1 MSSQRFEGVTVPAKA
16 NIYFDGKVI
25 SHTLLFSDGSKKT
38 LGLIYPGEFR
48 FDTAASEV
56 MEIVA
61 GECRV
66 RLAGN
71 SEWDS
76 YGPGTSFSIPGNSYF
91 EIAVDTAQAEYIC
104 SFGA

>member
-1 MSSQRFEGVTVPAKA
+1 MSTQRFEGVTVPAKA

-25 SHTLLFSDGSKKT
+25 SHSLLFSDGSKKT

-48 FDTAASEV
+48 FDTAAPEL

-66 RLAGN
+66 RLAGKSDWEN
-71 SEWDS
+71 
-76 YGPGTSFSIPGNSYF
+76 YGAGASFSIPGNSSF
-91 EIAVDTAQAEYIC
+91 EIAVAKGQTEYIC
-104 SFGA
+104 SFG